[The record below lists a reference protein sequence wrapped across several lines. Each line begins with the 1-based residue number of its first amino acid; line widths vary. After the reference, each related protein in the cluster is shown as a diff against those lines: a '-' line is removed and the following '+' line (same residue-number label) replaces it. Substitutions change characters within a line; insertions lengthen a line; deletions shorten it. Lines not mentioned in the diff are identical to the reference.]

1 MKQHHRNRILAGFL
15 LLIAICGIAS
25 ADIPVNATFETQGV
39 LITTSV
45 NVQGSMTTSAVLSWR
60 QTNSGGID
68 DPPLENGGWPT
79 NYIVDDE
86 IISGYSVDPFIID
99 ILGAAPKGEVQYT
112 AGYSEF
118 TEGKN
123 GLTDYSR
130 RFTADTANKVLGTNN
145 IDASRNIQFRA
156 DPAKDGRMTSSED
169 IMVDGAGA
177 MTVTADQALC
187 PFADA
192 RDPFAPPFCNIVM
205 AGSDLDITLG
215 SIVTTAGERFVA
227 ATADVPVEQAYS
239 ISVKGLTGQNGTV
252 PATGTVSAFMNAH
265 LQEGRAID
273 ITPDIPDI
281 LWTAYAPAQ
290 GADVTYVQ
298 TAVASGAINEFHRR
312 NCFLPVTGDHSYGV
326 AGQ

>member
-1 MKQHHRNRILAGFL
+1 MKQHHRNRILAGFV

-39 LITTSV
+39 LSTTSV
-45 NVQGSMTTSAVLSWR
+45 NVLGSMTNSGLLSWR
-60 QTNSGGID
+60 QSTSGDID

-118 TEGKN
+118 TEAKN
-123 GLTDYSR
+123 GLTDYSK
-130 RFTADTANKVLGTNN
+130 RFSADTSNKVLGLNN

-156 DPAKDGRMTSSED
+156 DPAKDGRMTSSEN
-169 IMVDGAGA
+169 IMVDGTGA

-187 PFADA
+187 PFADV

-205 AGSDLDITLG
+205 AGSDVDITLA

-227 ATADVPVEQAYS
+227 ATADVPVELGYS
-239 ISVKGLTGQNGTV
+239 ISGKGMTGTTGMV
-252 PATGTVSAFMNAH
+252 PATGSMSAFMNAH
-265 LQEGRAID
+265 LQEGRVVD

-290 GADVTYVQ
+290 GADLTYEQ
-298 TAVASGAINEFHRR
+298 AAAASGEINEFTVLYQYQSGILR
-312 NCFLPVTGDHSYGV
+312 V
-326 AGQ
+326 